1 MSPRGARI
9 VALIGPSLL
18 IALFTLSQENAMI
31 YTAGQILLGMWIT
44 TIGALLILAL
54 DARRMRASVWE
65 RLDVLTSTGA
75 SMMASAAGAI
85 ALAAAL
91 GWASLAVV
99 GVLGVGAVYLTVI
112 WTSLVASS
120 DMPWK
125 HARIERTITPERSV
139 EGEALKEQIE
149 LADIVIA
156 PGMRLFVTGR
166 AMKHGSI
173 SRYAV
178 DSRAS
183 RSQLKLESEL
193 GPAQRGEHHA
203 PPLELWLGDVFGL
216 TRTPSIR
223 RGEAAFTV
231 LPTPMRVD
239 NAQQLLGA
247 GGVADAAMPAQAM
260 PTEGVFKIR
269 EYVEG
274 DDTRRIH
281 WLRSLASN
289 KLVVRLPD
297 EIPPDDPAVRLIID
311 NELAG
316 VDTLTCRAPEDMLDA
331 LVRVWL
337 GIGKAL
343 ADRGTRVTFV
353 AAIGDA
359 IKERSLVAR
368 APRTPAL
375 QLGAQV
381 SWQPH
386 VPWSAAVRDRSERQI
401 IVSCRPRAVTDLRVS
416 WVVVPEVAWTALEL
430 PAPRDPAITYP
441 FPAGSV
447 ENRSSRRATAQKQ
460 ALERWRDLSVFSQ
473 VVCWTDWPRFAG
485 EHVARRDGDRAVLEV
500 IP

>member
-9 VALIGPSLL
+9 VALVGPSLL
-18 IALFTLSQENAMI
+18 IALFTLSQQNGLI

-44 TIGALLILAL
+44 TLGALVILAL
-54 DARRMRASVWE
+54 DPRASSSMWE
-65 RLDVLTSTGA
+65 RIDVLTSTGA
-75 SMMASAAGAI
+75 AMMTSAAAAV
-85 ALAAAL
+85 ALAAVL

-99 GVLGVGAVYLTVI
+99 GVLGVGAVYLAVI
-112 WTSLVASS
+112 WTALVASS
-120 DMPWK
+120 DTPWK
-125 HARIERTITPERSV
+125 RAKVERTITPDRAV
-139 EGEALKEQIE
+139 EGEPLKEQIT
-149 LADIVIA
+149 LRDIAIA

-183 RSQLKLESEL
+183 RSELKLESEL
-193 GPAQRGEHHA
+193 GPALRGEHHA
-203 PPLELWLGDVFGL
+203 APLELWLGDVFGL
-216 TRTPSIR
+216 TRTPSIH
-223 RGEAAFTV
+223 RGEATFTV
-231 LPTPMRVD
+231 LPKPMQVD
-239 NAQQLLGA
+239 NAQHLLGA
-247 GGVADAAMPAQAM
+247 GGVTDAAMPAHAL

-297 EIPPDDPAVRLIID
+297 EVPPADPAVRLILD

-316 VDTLTCRAPEDMLDA
+316 VETLACRAPADMLDA

-343 ADRGTRVTFV
+343 ADRGTRVTLV
-353 AAIGDA
+353 AAVGDS
-359 IKERSLVAR
+359 IKERTLVAR
-368 APRTPAL
+368 APRTQAL

-381 SWQPH
+381 AWQAV

-401 IVSCRPRAVTDLRVS
+401 IVSCRPRSVSETQVS
-416 WVVVPEVAWTALEL
+416 WVVVPEVAWTALEPP
-430 PAPRDPAITYP
+430 PARDPAVTYP
-441 FPAGSV
+441 FPPGSV
-447 ENRSSRRATAQKQ
+447 ENRSSRRTAAQKA
-460 ALERWRDLSVFSQ
+460 ALDRWRDLSVFSQ